1 MKKIALLL
9 TAAIAGISLA
19 GAQDFQKATEL
30 AKQAN
35 EALTGGNAQ
44 TAIELFQTAATEAS
58 QCSEEGAAGLVESC
72 KIGLAQSY
80 YSYANTLIEEG
91 KLDEAIGQ
99 LSSAAKVAT
108 EVGEEELVEKAEEK
122 TTQLHQAIANAKIK
136 AAGAEKDAASK
147 LAKYKE
153 AIQHL
158 DDVIAKEV
166 DNAKAYLQKG
176 QVLSAIN
183 DKAQAVESYMKAAE
197 LGMADAA
204 NKQLSTIFLKEAASK
219 LKAKDLK
226 GALSAALK
234 SNEYL
239 ESANAYKIA
248 GTAAN
253 ALKDIPAAEN
263 YLSKYLELAP
273 NAKDAEQIK
282 AAVTALRAA
291 LKK

>member
-58 QCSEEGAAGLVESC
+58 QCSEEGAAGLVENC
-72 KIGLAQSY
+72 KTGLAQSY

-99 LSSAAKVAT
+99 LASAAKVAA
-108 EVGEEELVEKAEEK
+108 EVGEEDLAQKAEEK

-136 AAGAEKDAASK
+136 AAGAEKDAAAK
-147 LAKYKE
+147 LSTYKE

-158 DDVIAKEV
+158 DEVLAKEI

-183 DKAQAVESYMKAAE
+183 EKAQAVESYLKAAE

-204 NKQLSTIFLKEAASK
+204 NKQLSIIFLKEAAAK

-226 GALSAALK
+226 GAVTAALK

-248 GTAAN
+248 GTASN
-253 ALKDIPAAEN
+253 ALKDIPAAEK

-291 LKK
+291 LNK